1 MATTYKIVLHG
12 VKDGEDLSRVARR
25 VMTLVKLPRE
35 RVLRMLTNPGV
46 AVKHGLD
53 AQKAAKYEAVLER
66 AGCNVIL
73 APDLAAIGVPEAM
86 RAVADE
92 DEADSARPA
101 AEGKGLLGRV
111 VGVISRRGTGRVR
124 ANYEEM
130 RARANSR
137 NWRARLRSLKSSV
150 QPAIGQLVE
159 RLRG

>member
-12 VKDGEDLSRVARR
+12 IKNGEDLARVVKR
-25 VMTLVKLPRE
+25 VMGLVKLPRE

-46 AVKHGLD
+46 TVKHGLD

-66 AGCNVIL
+66 AGCNVIM
-73 APDLAAIGVPEAM
+73 APDLASVGVPEATG
-86 RAVADE
+86 AVVDA
-92 DEADSARPA
+92 DEADETRPA
-101 AEGKGLLGRV
+101 AAGKGLLGRV
-111 VGVISRRGTGRVR
+111 AAVINRRRSGRVH

-137 NWRARLRSLKSSV
+137 NWRARLLSLKGSMP
-150 QPAIGQLVE
+150 PAIGQLVE

>member
-12 VKDGEDLSRVARR
+12 IKNGEDLSRVVKR
-25 VMTLVKLPRE
+25 VMGLVKLPRE

-46 AVKHGLD
+46 TVKHGLD

-66 AGCNVIL
+66 AGCNVIM
-73 APDLAAIGVPEAM
+73 APDLAAVGIPEAM
-86 RAVADE
+86 SAIAD
-92 DEADSARPA
+92 DEADSRHLA
-101 AEGKGLLGRV
+101 ADGKGLLGRV
-111 VGVISRRGTGRVR
+111 VGVINRRRTARVR

-137 NWRARLRSLKSSV
+137 NWRAKLRSLTSAV

>member
-12 VKDGEDLSRVARR
+12 IKDGEDLSGVVAR
-25 VMTLVKLPRE
+25 VMSLVKLPRE

-46 AVKHGLD
+46 AIKHGLD

-73 APDLAAIGVPEAM
+73 APDLARVALPEH
-86 RAVADE
+86 VHADRDAE
-92 DEADSARPA
+92 GAADSVSANARFKGPI
-101 AEGKGLLGRV
+101 GKLAGALRKRSAGP
-111 VGVISRRGTGRVR
+111 VR

-130 RARANSR
+130 RARANR
-137 NWRARLRSLKSSV
+137 NWRAKLRSLTSAL
-150 QPAIGQLVE
+150 QPSIGQWVG

>member
-12 VKDGEDLSRVARR
+12 VKDGEDLSRVVKR
-25 VMTLVKLPRE
+25 VMALVKLPRE

-46 AVKHGLD
+46 AVKRGLD

-66 AGCNVIL
+66 AGCNVML
-73 APDLAAIGVPEAM
+73 VPDLAAVGRPDALS
-86 RAVADE
+86 AVADD
-92 DEADSARPA
+92 DETEPARPA
-101 AEGKGLLGRV
+101 GGGKGLLGRV
-111 VGVISRRGTGRVR
+111 ANAIDRRGTARVR

-130 RARANSR
+130 RRRANS
-137 NWRARLRSLKSSV
+137 NSWRAKLRSLKNSL

>member
-12 VKDGEDLSRVARR
+12 IKGGEDLSGVVTR
-25 VMTLVKLPRE
+25 VMALVKLPRE

-46 AVKHGLD
+46 AIKHGLD

-73 APDLAAIGVPEAM
+73 APDLAN
-86 RAVADE
+86 VAL
-92 DEADSARPA
+92 PA
-101 AEGKGLLGRV
+101 AAHADRDEESATGSVSANARFRGLFGKLAGA
-111 VGVISRRGTGRVR
+111 SRTRRAAPVR

-130 RARANSR
+130 RARANR
-137 NWRARLRSLKSSV
+137 NWRAKLRSLTSAL
-150 QPAIGQLVE
+150 QPSIGQWVG